1 MRSLT
6 AVVVAALLLCA
17 CASGPDK
24 TPNLKKWFNSDNSVA
39 VQEVGRSNVCG
50 TAGGESVVTVV
61 PNLAAMEAWIA
72 GRGVD
77 LVNVSS
83 QPYPQSP
90 YAIVEFGQR
99 PNSGYGLAISR
110 DAGLNDGDLL
120 LKATFFEPTQGR
132 WSSAE
137 PSSPCVVVTL
147 PALEFSSVRLVDQT
161 GKVRAGTE
169 GAP

>member
-1 MRSLT
+1 MRSPIT
-6 AVVVAALLLCA
+6 AVLAALLLCA

-24 TPNLKKWFNSDNSVA
+24 SPNLKKWFNSDNSVA
-39 VQEVGRSNVCG
+39 VQEVGRSNICG
-50 TAGGESVVTVV
+50 TAGGESVVTIV
-61 PNLAAMEAWIA
+61 PTLAAMEAWIA
-72 GRGVD
+72 GRSVD
-77 LVNVSS
+77 LANVSS
-83 QPYPQSP
+83 QPYPESP

-110 DAGLNDGDLL
+110 DAGLKDKDLL

-137 PSSPCVVVTL
+137 PSSPCVVITL
-147 PALEFSSVRLVDQT
+147 PALEYTSVRLVDQT

-169 GAP
+169 GTP